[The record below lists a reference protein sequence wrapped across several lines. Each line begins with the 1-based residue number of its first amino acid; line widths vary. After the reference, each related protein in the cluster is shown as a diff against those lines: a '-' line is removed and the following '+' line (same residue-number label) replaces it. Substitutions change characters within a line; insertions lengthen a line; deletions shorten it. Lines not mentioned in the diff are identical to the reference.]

1 MFFNFLTKF
10 HSLVPS
16 MIYPNKKN
24 PIPEK
29 ITIRKP
35 LSQITEQV
43 PIHWLDGNIVKT
55 HVVNAL
61 SIIFK
66 NEEEYFIKIVR
77 KFIPKLKNTKL
88 KKEIISFIGQEQQ
101 HCEFHSDFCNK
112 LKDQGFDFQF
122 LSFYI
127 KNFVYGS
134 MEAFLSDELNLAIAS
149 GLEHYNKSTAELS
162 LREKVFSNS
171 DVILKELFEWHL
183 AEELEHSNVVF
194 DLLREIDSNYL
205 LRMQGFLIASLV
217 RNLTLTLATTNLI
230 VQDDLRQFL
239 RIWKEGK
246 DFFFTK
252 DQILYKFFLFIVD
265 YAKPDFHPS
274 QHNMTDIISEI
285 FKNRNF
291 EIFFSK
297 KPANQ
302 TEQTV
307 N

>member
-1 MFFNFLTKF
+1 
-10 HSLVPS
+10 
-16 MIYPNKKN
+16 
-24 PIPEK
+24 
-29 ITIRKP
+29 
-35 LSQITEQV
+35 
-43 PIHWLDGNIVKT
+43 
-55 HVVNAL
+55 
-61 SIIFK
+61 
-66 NEEEYFIKIVR
+66 
-77 KFIPKLKNTKL
+77 
-88 KKEIISFIGQEQQ
+88 
-101 HCEFHSDFCNK
+101 
-112 LKDQGFDFQF
+112 
-122 LSFYI
+122 
-127 KNFVYGS
+127 

-252 DQILYKFFLFIVD
+252 DQILYKLFLYIVD